1 MPKIGRNERKFP
13 HEKHICNPAS
23 HPCKEGKRACS
34 LSTLLEQLADD
45 LFLGKPVLLFATGG
59 LPGYVTILERA
70 LWHELVRLGTTTIA
84 AQVHIGTGSWI
95 TIGNDRLRLSW
106 GAEQEVARAVDLIL
120 RGIRLN
126 ELRE

>member
-1 MPKIGRNERKFP
+1 MRVSSPPRRGALQ
-13 HEKHICNPAS
+13 HAS
-23 HPCKEGKRACS
+23 SQIIFAISSGLVISPLIS
-34 LSTLLEQLADD
+34 DD

-84 AQVHIGTGSWI
+84 ARVHIGTGSWI
-95 TIGNDRLRLSW
+95 TIGNDRLRLSR

-120 RGIRLN
+120 RRIRLN